1 MSCDN
6 GSYSFLM
13 SIYEKTKASELSR
26 SIDCMLGQ
34 TVPPSEIVIVKDGGL
49 PPALDKLLADYA
61 LKHPNVMKIV
71 GYPSNQGL
79 WYALRMGLGEC
90 SNELVA
96 RMDSDDYSC
105 PDRIEQ
111 ELAVMRNDPSI
122 DCVGT
127 NVIEFEGSLDN
138 QVSLVDLPSN
148 HEDILRFGKRRCPF
162 RHPTLLY
169 KKSVVLQSGGYQEM
183 PLFEDYDLYMRM
195 VSAGAKFQNIAEP
208 LVFVGVDRSFFQ
220 RRGDPSYLKKMV
232 YFRTTCLKRRDINAF
247 EYTTSIIPHAIVC
260 LLPNRLR
267 EFAYKTFLRAEVK

>member
-6 GSYSFLM
+6 DSYSFLM

-34 TVPPSEIVIVKDGGL
+34 TVRPSEIVIVRDGSL
-49 PPALDKLLADYA
+49 PPALDKILADYV
-61 LKHPNVMKIV
+61 LKYPNVMKIT

-79 WYALRMGLGEC
+79 WYALRMGLDEC

-96 RMDSDDYSC
+96 RMDSDDYSYQN
-105 PDRIEQ
+105 RIEK

-148 HEDILRFGKRRCPF
+148 HEDILHFGKRRCPF

-169 KKSVVLQSGGYQEM
+169 KKSVVLQSGGYREM

-220 RRGDPSYLKKMV
+220 RRGDLSYLKKMV
-232 YFRTTCLKRRDINAF
+232 HFRTTCLKRGDINAF
-247 EYTTSIIPHAIVC
+247 EYITSIVPHAIVC

-267 EFAYKTFLRAEVK
+267 TLAYRAFLRVEIK

>member
-169 KKSVVLQSGGYQEM
+169 KKSVVLQSGGYQE
-183 PLFEDYDLYMRM
+183 
-195 VSAGAKFQNIAEP
+195 I
-208 LVFVGVDRSFFQ
+208 DRKS
-220 RRGDPSYLKKMV
+220 V
-232 YFRTTCLKRRDINAF
+232 
-247 EYTTSIIPHAIVC
+247 V
-260 LLPNRLR
+260 
-267 EFAYKTFLRAEVK
+267 